1 MANKTRKRN
10 TKKID
15 KELNQLLK
23 EKNKIDDLTEV
34 KNKSLE
40 KQKNTRKKKEA
51 IVTPERKKK
60 NANKKKDAV
69 VTPERRSVKTK
80 KKSQARRVIVNQ
92 VEKETIKKHNKKKD
106 NETSNKPSEDKSEKK
121 IKARAV
127 IVKPEEKEKIKQNG
141 QPARIIIVEDI
152 DQDSL
157 ENVSSNEMVE
167 NVAIPQVEIEEE
179 NKNIDFTEDDK
190 LVDEIIEDFSDD
202 QEEMYE
208 EGRHQEIEEDKT
220 EIEPTQEIF
229 EEQTEAIYPKYPSTI
244 DSTMELFHD
253 DELSDTSKRLQ
264 VLENEMR
271 DLYDKSSEEVPMK
284 DQEVAEESGVLVL
297 DSAIVDQE
305 EKVTRRRSALTI
317 ITVILFIIFMLLFI
331 AFIAFVIYVCTY

>member
-40 KQKNTRKKKEA
+40 KKKTTRKKKEA

-60 NANKKKDAV
+60 NTTKKKEAV
-69 VTPERRSVKTK
+69 VTPERRSVKNK

-92 VEKETIKKHNKKKD
+92 AEKEAIKQNNKQKD
-106 NETSNKPSEDKSEKK
+106 NKTSNKSSEDKSRKK

-127 IVKPEEKEKIKQNG
+127 IVKPEEKEKIKQNR
-141 QPARIIIVEDI
+141 QPARIISVEDVE
-152 DQDSL
+152 QDSL
-157 ENVSSNEMVE
+157 ENVPSNEIFEDV
-167 NVAIPQVEIEEE
+167 VVSEEE
-179 NKNIDFTEDDK
+179 IVNVDFTEDDK
-190 LVDEIIEDFSDD
+190 AVEETIEDFNDVH
-202 QEEMYE
+202 EEVYE
-208 EGRHQEIEEDKT
+208 EGRHQELMDAET
-220 EIEPTQEIF
+220 EVLPIQDIV
-229 EEQTEAIYPKYPSTI
+229 EEQTEVTYPTYPSSI
-244 DSTMELFHD
+244 DSTMEIFHD
-253 DELSDTSKRLQ
+253 DELSDTFKRLQ

>member
-40 KQKNTRKKKEA
+40 KKKTTRKKKEA

-60 NANKKKDAV
+60 NTTKKKEAV
-69 VTPERRSVKTK
+69 VTPERRSVKNK

-92 VEKETIKKHNKKKD
+92 AEKEAIKQNNKQKD
-106 NETSNKPSEDKSEKK
+106 NKTSNISSEDKSRKK

-127 IVKPEEKEKIKQNG
+127 IVKPEEKEKIKQNR
-141 QPARIIIVEDI
+141 QPARIISVEDVE
-152 DQDSL
+152 QDSL
-157 ENVSSNEMVE
+157 ENVPSNEIVE
-167 NVAIPQVEIEEE
+167 DVVVSEEE
-179 NKNIDFTEDDK
+179 IANVDFTEDDK
-190 LVDEIIEDFSDD
+190 AVEETIEDFNDV
-202 QEEMYE
+202 QEEYE
-208 EGRHQEIEEDKT
+208 EGRHQELMDAET
-220 EIEPTQEIF
+220 EVLPIQEIV
-229 EEQTEAIYPKYPSTI
+229 EEQTEVTYPTYPSEI

-253 DELSDTSKRLQ
+253 DELSDTFKRLQ
-264 VLENEMR
+264 VLEDEMR
-271 DLYDKSSEEVPMK
+271 DLYNKSSEEVPMK
-284 DQEVAEESGVLVL
+284 EQEEAEASGVLVL
-297 DSAIVDQE
+297 DSAIVDPD
-305 EKVTRRRSALTI
+305 EKVVRKRSALTI

>member
-15 KELNQLLK
+15 KELNQLLR

-40 KQKNTRKKKEA
+40 KKKTTRKKKEA

-60 NANKKKDAV
+60 NTTEKKEAV
-69 VTPERRSVKTK
+69 VTPERRSVKNK

-92 VEKETIKKHNKKKD
+92 AEKEAIKQNNKQKD
-106 NETSNKPSEDKSEKK
+106 NKTSNKSSEDNNRKK

-127 IVKPEEKEKIKQNG
+127 IVKPEEKEKIKQNR
-141 QPARIIIVEDI
+141 QTARIISVEDVE
-152 DQDSL
+152 QDSL
-157 ENVSSNEMVE
+157 ENVPSNEIVE
-167 NVAIPQVEIEEE
+167 DVAVSEEEIEKEIA
-179 NKNIDFTEDDK
+179 NVDFTEDDK
-190 LVDEIIEDFSDD
+190 TEEETIEDFNDVH
-202 QEEMYE
+202 EEVYE
-208 EGRHQEIEEDKT
+208 EGRHQELMDAET
-220 EIEPTQEIF
+220 EVLPIQEII
-229 EEQTEAIYPKYPSTI
+229 EEQTEVTYPKYPSEI

-253 DELSDTSKRLQ
+253 DELSDTFKRLQ
-264 VLENEMR
+264 VLEDEMR
-271 DLYDKSSEEVPMK
+271 DLYNKSSEEVPMK
-284 DQEVAEESGVLVL
+284 EQEEESSGVLVL

-305 EKVTRRRSALTI
+305 EKVVRKRSALTI

>member
-40 KQKNTRKKKEA
+40 KKKTTRKKKEA

-60 NANKKKDAV
+60 NTTKKKEAV
-69 VTPERRSVKTK
+69 VTPERRSVKNK

-92 VEKETIKKHNKKKD
+92 AEKEAIKQNNKQKD
-106 NETSNKPSEDKSEKK
+106 NKTSNKSSEDKSRKK

-127 IVKPEEKEKIKQNG
+127 IVKPEEKEKIKQNR
-141 QPARIIIVEDI
+141 QPARIISVEDVE
-152 DQDSL
+152 QDSL
-157 ENVSSNEMVE
+157 ENVPSNEIVE
-167 NVAIPQVEIEEE
+167 DVVVSEEE
-179 NKNIDFTEDDK
+179 IVNVDFTEDDK
-190 LVDEIIEDFSDD
+190 TEEETIEDFNDVH
-202 QEEMYE
+202 EEVYE
-208 EGRHQEIEEDKT
+208 EGRYQELMDAET
-220 EIEPTQEIF
+220 EVLPIQDIV
-229 EEQTEAIYPKYPSTI
+229 EEQTEVTYPTYPSEI

-253 DELSDTSKRLQ
+253 DELSDTFKRLQ
-264 VLENEMR
+264 VLEDEMR
-271 DLYDKSSEEVPMK
+271 DLYNKSSEEVPMK
-284 DQEVAEESGVLVL
+284 EQEEAEASGVLVL
-297 DSAIVDQE
+297 DSAIVDQD
-305 EKVTRRRSALTI
+305 EKVVRKRSALTI

>member
-40 KQKNTRKKKEA
+40 KKKTTRKKKEA

-60 NANKKKDAV
+60 NTTKKKEAV
-69 VTPERRSVKTK
+69 VTPERRSVKNK

-92 VEKETIKKHNKKKD
+92 AEKEAIKQNNKQKD
-106 NETSNKPSEDKSEKK
+106 NKTSNKSSEDKSRKK

-127 IVKPEEKEKIKQNG
+127 IVKPEEKEKIKQNR
-141 QPARIIIVEDI
+141 QPARIISVEDVE
-152 DQDSL
+152 QDSL
-157 ENVSSNEMVE
+157 ENVPSNEIVE
-167 NVAIPQVEIEEE
+167 DVVVSEEE
-179 NKNIDFTEDDK
+179 IANVDFTEDDK
-190 LVDEIIEDFSDD
+190 TEEETIEDFNDVH
-202 QEEMYE
+202 EEVYE
-208 EGRHQEIEEDKT
+208 EGRHQELMDAET
-220 EIEPTQEIF
+220 EVLPIQDIV
-229 EEQTEAIYPKYPSTI
+229 EEQTEVTYPTYPSEI

-253 DELSDTSKRLQ
+253 DELSDTFKRLQ
-264 VLENEMR
+264 VLEDEMR
-271 DLYDKSSEEVPMK
+271 DLYNKSSEEVPMK
-284 DQEVAEESGVLVL
+284 EQEEAEASGVLVL
-297 DSAIVDQE
+297 DSAIVDQD
-305 EKVTRRRSALTI
+305 EKVVRKRSALTI

>member
-15 KELNQLLK
+15 RELNQLLK
-23 EKNKIDDLTEV
+23 EKNKIDDLAEV

-40 KQKNTRKKKEA
+40 KKKSTSKKKDT

-60 NANKKKDAV
+60 TTTKRKEAV

-80 KKSQARRVIVNQ
+80 KKLQARRVIVNQ
-92 VEKETIKKHNKKKD
+92 AEKEAIKQNNKQKD
-106 NETSNKPSEDKSEKK
+106 NKTSNKISEDKSRKK

-127 IVKPEEKEKIKQNG
+127 IVKPEEKEKIKKND
-141 QPARIIIVEDI
+141 QPARIISVEDVE
-152 DQDSL
+152 QDSL
-157 ENVSSNEMVE
+157 ENVPSNEIVE
-167 NVAIPQVEIEEE
+167 DVAVSEEEIEKEIA
-179 NKNIDFTEDDK
+179 NVDFTEDDK
-190 LVDEIIEDFSDD
+190 AVEETIEDFNDVH
-202 QEEMYE
+202 EEEYE
-208 EGRHQEIEEDKT
+208 EGRHQEIEEEKT
-220 EIEPTQEIF
+220 VIEPTQEIV
-229 EEQTEAIYPKYPSTI
+229 EEQTEVTYPTYPSSI

-264 VLENEMR
+264 ILENEMR
-271 DLYDKSSEEVPMK
+271 DLYDKSSDEVPIK
-284 DQEVAEESGVLVL
+284 EQEAAEESGTLVL

-305 EKVTRRRSALTI
+305 ERFVRKRSALTI

>member
-40 KQKNTRKKKEA
+40 KKKTTRKKKEA

-60 NANKKKDAV
+60 NTTKKKEAV
-69 VTPERRSVKTK
+69 VTPERRSVKNK

-92 VEKETIKKHNKKKD
+92 AEKEAIKQNNKQKD
-106 NETSNKPSEDKSEKK
+106 NKTSNKSSEDKSRKK

-127 IVKPEEKEKIKQNG
+127 IVKPEEKEKIKQNR
-141 QPARIIIVEDI
+141 QPARIISVEDVE
-152 DQDSL
+152 QDSL
-157 ENVSSNEMVE
+157 ENVPSNEIVE
-167 NVAIPQVEIEEE
+167 DVVVSEEE
-179 NKNIDFTEDDK
+179 IVNVDFTEDDK
-190 LVDEIIEDFSDD
+190 AVEETIEDFNDVH
-202 QEEMYE
+202 EEVYE
-208 EGRHQEIEEDKT
+208 EGRHQDLMDAET
-220 EIEPTQEIF
+220 EVLPIQEIV
-229 EEQTEAIYPKYPSTI
+229 EEQTEVTYPTYPSSI
-244 DSTMELFHD
+244 DSTMEIFHD
-253 DELSDTSKRLQ
+253 DELSDTFKRLQ

>member
-40 KQKNTRKKKEA
+40 KQKNTRKKKDA

-60 NANKKKDAV
+60 NATKKKDAV

-92 VEKETIKKHNKKKD
+92 VEKETIKNHNKKKD
-106 NETSNKPSEDKSEKK
+106 NKISNKPSEDKSEKK

-141 QPARIIIVEDI
+141 QPARIIIVEDVE
-152 DQDSL
+152 QESL
-157 ENVSSNEMVE
+157 ENVSSNEIVE
-167 NVAIPQVEIEEE
+167 DVAVSEEKIEKEIANV
-179 NKNIDFTEDDK
+179 DFTEDDK
-190 LVDEIIEDFSDD
+190 AVEETIEDFNDV
-202 QEEMYE
+202 QEEYE
-208 EGRHQEIEEDKT
+208 EGRHQELMDAET
-220 EIEPTQEIF
+220 EVLPIQEIV

-284 DQEVAEESGVLVL
+284 EQEVAEESGVLVL

-305 EKVTRRRSALTI
+305 EKVVRKRSALTI

>member
-40 KQKNTRKKKEA
+40 KKKTTRKKKEA

-60 NANKKKDAV
+60 NTTKKKEAV
-69 VTPERRSVKTK
+69 VTPERRSVKNK

-92 VEKETIKKHNKKKD
+92 AEKEAIKQNNKQKD
-106 NETSNKPSEDKSEKK
+106 NKTSNISSEDKSRKK

-127 IVKPEEKEKIKQNG
+127 IVKPEEKEKIKQNR
-141 QPARIIIVEDI
+141 QPARIISVEDVE
-152 DQDSL
+152 QDSL
-157 ENVSSNEMVE
+157 ENVSSNEIVE
-167 NVAIPQVEIEEE
+167 DVVVSEEKIANV
-179 NKNIDFTEDDK
+179 DFTEAAK
-190 LVDEIIEDFSDD
+190 AVEETIEDFNDV
-202 QEEMYE
+202 QEEYE
-208 EGRHQEIEEDKT
+208 EGRHQELMDAET
-220 EIEPTQEIF
+220 EVLPIQEIV
-229 EEQTEAIYPKYPSTI
+229 EEQTEVTYPTYPSEI

-253 DELSDTSKRLQ
+253 DELSDTFKRLQ
-264 VLENEMR
+264 VLEDEMR
-271 DLYDKSSEEVPMK
+271 DLYNKSSEEVPMK
-284 DQEVAEESGVLVL
+284 EQEEAEASGVLVL
-297 DSAIVDQE
+297 DSAIVDQD
-305 EKVTRRRSALTI
+305 EKVVRKRSALTI